1 MLEFALCEKA
11 DILYNMTKPKKQYPS
26 KYAKNYF
33 ETRNKIDEK
42 TLEMRAKEFLASGTP
57 ASYVTGVAL
66 ALILLSGAAALG
78 AVAPGL
84 TVMAR
89 GFQRSKQY
97 SKKQIW
103 DASGSLRKG
112 GYVEEFFG
120 ENEKPRIRLTKKGE
134 AYFQKILF
142 DDVQLPEPKKWG
154 GKWTFVLFDI
164 PVQFSKARE
173 ALRWR
178 LKALGFYQY
187 QKSVWVYP
195 HPCEKEILY
204 VAEYFGVGKFV
215 EILSVD
221 HLSKDEDLKKHF
233 EMKACS

>member
-1 MLEFALCEKA
+1 MA
-11 DILYNMTKPKKQYPS
+11 KPKIQTRS

-33 ETRNKIDEK
+33 EREKYDEK
-42 TLEMRAKEFLASGTP
+42 TLKVRAEEFLASGTV
-57 ASYVTGVAL
+57 ASYITQVAL
-66 ALILLSGAAALG
+66 VLVLVSSAAVLG

-84 TVMAR
+84 TVAAR
-89 GFQRSKQY
+89 EYQRSKRY
-97 SKKQIW
+97 SHKQII
-103 DASGSLRKG
+103 DASGNLKRS
-112 GYVEEFFG
+112 GYIEEYKEG
-120 ENEKPRIRLTKKGE
+120 NGNQRVRLTKKGE
-134 AYFQKILF
+134 AYFQRILF
-142 DDVQLPEPKKWG
+142 EDVRLPDPKQWG

-178 LKALGFYQY
+178 LKSLGFYQY

-204 VAEYFGVGKFV
+204 VADYFGVGRFV

-221 HLSKDEDLKKHF
+221 YLSKDKDLKKHF
-233 EMKACS
+233 GLK

>member
-1 MLEFALCEKA
+1 MLEFTADEKN
-11 DILYNMTKPKKQYPS
+11 DMLTVMTKPKIQRG

-33 ETRNKIDEK
+33 EINRKINEPTLKTRAE
-42 TLEMRAKEFLASGTP
+42 EFLSSKTP
-57 ASYVTGVAL
+57 ASYATQVVLAL
-66 ALILLSGAAALG
+66 AILSFVPVLG
-78 AVAPGL
+78 AIAPGF
-84 TVMAR
+84 TAAAR
-89 GFQRSKQY
+89 GFRRAKGY
-97 SKKQIW
+97 SNRDFSNATGNLK
-103 DASGSLRKG
+103 RG
-112 GYVEEFFG
+112 GYLEAFEEEG
-120 ENEKPRIRLTKKGE
+120 VPRVRLTKKGE

-142 DDVQLPEPKKWG
+142 DDIELPTPKKWG

-204 VAEYFGVGKFV
+204 VADYFGVGKFV

-221 HLSKDEDLKKHF
+221 YLSKDEDLKKHF
-233 EMKACS
+233 EMK

>member
-1 MLEFALCEKA
+1 
-11 DILYNMTKPKKQYPS
+11 MTKPKIQTRS
-26 KYAKNYF
+26 KYAAKYF
-33 ETRNKIDEK
+33 EPIKIKTNEK
-42 TLEMRAKEFLASGTP
+42 SLAVRAEEFLASGTP
-57 ASYVTGVAL
+57 ASYATQVVLAL
-66 ALILLSGAAALG
+66 ALLSGAAALG
-78 AVAPGL
+78 AIAPGL
-84 TVMAR
+84 TVAAR
-89 GFQRSKQY
+89 GYQRSKYY
-97 SKKQIW
+97 SKKQIR
-103 DASGSLRKG
+103 DATCGLKRS
-112 GYVEEFFG
+112 GYVEYGFQ
-120 ENEKPRIRLTKKGE
+120 ENAPSRIRLTKKGE

-142 DDVQLPEPKKWG
+142 DDVQLPDPKKWG

-204 VAEYFGVGKFV
+204 VADYFGVGKFV

-221 HLSKDEDLKKHF
+221 RLSEDKDLKKHF
-233 EMKACS
+233 EMN

>member
-1 MLEFALCEKA
+1 MA
-11 DILYNMTKPKKQYPS
+11 KPKIVRRS

-33 ETRNKIDEK
+33 EIGKVDEK
-42 TLEMRAKEFLASGTP
+42 SLKIRTEEFLASGTP
-57 ASYVTGVAL
+57 ASYITQVAL
-66 ALILLSGAAALG
+66 AIVLLSSVAVL

-84 TVMAR
+84 TVAAR
-89 GFQRSKQY
+89 GYQRSRY
-97 SKKQIW
+97 YTKKQLT
-103 DASGSLRKG
+103 DAAHNLKRG
-112 GYVEEFFG
+112 GYIEEAAG
-120 ENEKPRIRLTKKGE
+120 NNGTSLVRLTKKGE

-204 VAEYFGVGKFV
+204 VADYFGVGKFV

-221 HLSKDEDLKKHF
+221 YLSKDKELKKYF
-233 EMKACS
+233 EIE

>member
-1 MLEFALCEKA
+1 
-11 DILYNMTKPKKQYPS
+11 MTKKKIQTRS
-26 KYAKNYF
+26 KYAEKYF
-33 ETRNKIDEK
+33 ESINIETDEK
-42 TLEMRAKEFLASGTP
+42 SLAVRAEEFLASGTP
-57 ASYVTGVAL
+57 ASYATQVVLAL
-66 ALILLSGAAALG
+66 ALLSGAAALG
-78 AVAPGL
+78 AIAPGL
-84 TVMAR
+84 TVAAR
-89 GFQRSKQY
+89 GYQRSKGY

-103 DASGSLRKG
+103 DATGSLKKG
-112 GYVEEFFG
+112 GYIEEEIFSG
-120 ENEKPRIRLTKKGE
+120 NEKPRVRLTKKGE

-142 DDVQLPEPKKWG
+142 DDVELPEPPKWG

-204 VAEYFGVGKFV
+204 VADYFGVGKFV

-221 HLSKDEDLKKHF
+221 HLTKDADLKKHF
-233 EMKACS
+233 EME

>member
-1 MLEFALCEKA
+1 MV
-11 DILYNMTKPKKQYPS
+11 KPKIQSRS
-26 KYAKNYF
+26 KYSKNYF
-33 ETRNKIDEK
+33 EPKKINEK
-42 TLEMRAKEFLASGTP
+42 TLKIRAEEFLASGTP
-57 ASYVTGVAL
+57 ASYATQVAL
-66 ALILLSGAAALG
+66 VLILLSGVVVLG
-78 AVAPGL
+78 AVPGL
-84 TVMAR
+84 TVAAR
-89 GFQRSKQY
+89 GYQRSKGY
-97 SKKQIW
+97 TSR
-103 DASGSLRKG
+103 DFANATGNLRRG
-112 GYVEEFFG
+112 GYIEESIG
-120 ENEKPRIRLTKKGE
+120 DNGTPRIRLTKKGE

-204 VAEYFGVGKFV
+204 VADYFGVGKFV

-221 HLSKDEDLKKHF
+221 YLSKDKELKKHF
-233 EMKACS
+233 GIK

>member
-1 MLEFALCEKA
+1 MLEFAVRREIGIML
-11 DILYNMTKPKKQYPS
+11 DMTKPKIQGRS

-33 ETRNKIDEK
+33 ETKKKTDERS
-42 TLEMRAKEFLASGTP
+42 LEIRAKEFLDSETP
-57 ASYVTGVAL
+57 ASYATQVVLALVAL
-66 ALILLSGAAALG
+66 SCAVAILPISPGFAAASR
-78 AVAPGL
+78 AY
-84 TVMAR
+84 R
-89 GFQRSKQY
+89 RSKY
-97 SKKQIW
+97 FSSKQLA
-103 DASGSLRKG
+103 DASYNLKKS
-112 GYVEEFFG
+112 GYVEKNEG
-120 ENEKPRIRLTKKGE
+120 EKGKPRIRLTKKGE

-142 DDVQLPEPKKWG
+142 DDVRLPEPKKWG

-204 VAEYFGVGKFV
+204 VADYFGVGKFV

-221 HLSKDEDLKKHF
+221 HVSKDAELKKHF
-233 EMKACS
+233 EME

>member
-1 MLEFALCEKA
+1 MYA
-11 DILYNMTKPKKQYPS
+11 MTKPRIIRRS
-26 KYAKNYF
+26 KYTKNYF
-33 ETRNKIDEK
+33 AYTKPTDEK
-42 TLEMRAKEFLASGTP
+42 DLKIRAEEFLSAKTA
-57 ASYVTGVAL
+57 ASYATQVVL
-66 ALILLSGAAALG
+66 ALILSGVELLG
-78 AVAPGL
+78 ALAPGF
-84 TVMAR
+84 TVASR
-89 GFQRSKQY
+89 KWNRAQYY
-97 SKKQIW
+97 SKR
-103 DASGSLRKG
+103 DFSNAVGSLKRG
-112 GYVEEFFG
+112 GYIEEG
-120 ENEKPRIRLTKKGE
+120 ETEDEGPPRVRITKKGE

-142 DDVQLPEPKKWG
+142 DDVELPEPKKWG

-204 VAEYFGVGKFV
+204 VADYFGVGKFV

-221 HLSKDEDLKKHF
+221 HLTKDEDLKKHF
-233 EMKACS
+233 EMK

>member
-1 MLEFALCEKA
+1 L
-11 DILYNMTKPKKQYPS
+11 
-26 KYAKNYF
+26 
-33 ETRNKIDEK
+33 KI
-42 TLEMRAKEFLASGTP
+42 RAEEFLASGTP
-57 ASYVTGVAL
+57 ASYATQVAL
-66 ALILLSGAAALG
+66 ALILLSGAAVLG

-84 TVMAR
+84 TVAAR
-89 GFQRSKQY
+89 EYQRSRCY

-103 DASGSLRKG
+103 DASGSLRRG
-112 GYVEEFFG
+112 GYIEEITEG
-120 ENEKPRIRLTKKGE
+120 NGMPRVRLTKKGE

-204 VAEYFGVGKFV
+204 VADYFGVGKFV
-215 EILSVD
+215 EILSVNY
-221 HLSKDEDLKKHF
+221 LSKDKELKKHF
-233 EMKACS
+233 EMK

>member
-1 MLEFALCEKA
+1 MTKA
-11 DILYNMTKPKKQYPS
+11 KPKKQYAS

-33 ETRNKIDEK
+33 ETNNKIDEK
-42 TLEMRAKEFLASGTP
+42 TLKLRAEEFLASGTA
-57 ASYVTGVAL
+57 ASYATQVVLAVA
-66 ALILLSGAAALG
+66 ILSRAPVLG
-78 AVAPGL
+78 AIAPGI
-84 TVMAR
+84 TVAAR
-89 GFQRSKQY
+89 GFQRSKHY
-97 SKKQIW
+97 SNRQIV
-103 DASGSLRKG
+103 DATHNLKRG
-112 GYVEEFFG
+112 GYIEDEDDEG
-120 ENEKPRIRLTKKGE
+120 GGGPPRVRLTKKGE

-142 DDVQLPEPKKWG
+142 DDVELPEPKKWG

-204 VAEYFGVGKFV
+204 VTDYFGVGQFV

-221 HLSKDEDLKKHF
+221 HLSKDEELKKFF
-233 EMKACS
+233 EM

>member
-1 MLEFALCEKA
+1 MP
-11 DILYNMTKPKKQYPS
+11 KPKIIRRS

-33 ETRNKIDEK
+33 EPKKLDEK
-42 TLEMRAKEFLASGTP
+42 TLKVRAEEFLASGTP
-57 ASYVTGVAL
+57 ASYVTQVVLAL
-66 ALILLSGAAALG
+66 AILSGAAALG

-84 TVMAR
+84 TVAAR
-89 GFQRSKQY
+89 GYQRSKGY
-97 SKKQIW
+97 SSR
-103 DASGSLRKG
+103 DFASATGNLKRG
-112 GYVEEFFG
+112 GYIEEIFG
-120 ENEKPRIRLTKKGE
+120 ESKNPRVRLTKKGE

-142 DDVQLPEPKKWG
+142 DDVELPEPKKWG

-164 PVQFSKARE
+164 PVPNKKARE

-204 VAEYFGVGKFV
+204 VADYFGVGKFV

-221 HLSKDEDLKKHF
+221 HLTQDEELKRF
-233 EMKACS
+233 FTLE

>member
-1 MLEFALCEKA
+1 
-11 DILYNMTKPKKQYPS
+11 MTKPKKLYKS

-33 ETRNKIDEK
+33 ETCNKMDEK
-42 TLEMRAKEFLASGTP
+42 TLKIRAEEFLASGTP
-57 ASYVTGVAL
+57 ASYVTQVVL
-66 ALILLSGAAALG
+66 AIAILSCAPLLG
-78 AVAPGL
+78 AIAPGF
-84 TVMAR
+84 TAVSR
-89 GFQRSKQY
+89 GFKRSKQY
-97 SKKQIW
+97 SNRQIV
-103 DASGSLRKG
+103 DATHNLKRG
-112 GYVEEFFG
+112 GYLEEFSE
-120 ENEKPRIRLTKKGE
+120 ENGTPRVRLTKKGE

-142 DDVQLPEPKKWG
+142 DDVELPEPKKWG

-164 PVQFSKARE
+164 PVQLSKSRE

-204 VAEYFGVGKFV
+204 VADYFGVGKFV

-221 HLSKDEDLKKHF
+221 HLSDDKELKKHF
-233 EMKACS
+233 EME

>member
-1 MLEFALCEKA
+1 
-11 DILYNMTKPKKQYPS
+11 MTKPKIQPSS
-26 KYAKNYF
+26 KYVKNNPK
-33 ETRNKIDEK
+33 ESDGDEK
-42 TLEMRAKEFLASGTP
+42 SLEVRAKEFLASGTP
-57 ASYVTGVAL
+57 ASYVTQVAL
-66 ALILLSGAAALG
+66 ALILLSGAMALG

-84 TVMAR
+84 TIAAR
-89 GFQRSKQY
+89 GYQRSKYY
-97 SKKQIW
+97 SKKQLAN
-103 DASGSLRKG
+103 ASSSLKRN
-112 GYVEEFFG
+112 GYVEEYKK
-120 ENEKPRIRLTKKGE
+120 ENETPRVRLTKKGK

-142 DDVQLPEPKKWG
+142 EDVQLPEPKDWG

-164 PVQFSKARE
+164 PIQFSKARE

-204 VAEYFGVGKFV
+204 VADYFGVGKFV

-221 HLSKDEDLKKHF
+221 YLTKDEDLKKHF
-233 EMKACS
+233 ELN